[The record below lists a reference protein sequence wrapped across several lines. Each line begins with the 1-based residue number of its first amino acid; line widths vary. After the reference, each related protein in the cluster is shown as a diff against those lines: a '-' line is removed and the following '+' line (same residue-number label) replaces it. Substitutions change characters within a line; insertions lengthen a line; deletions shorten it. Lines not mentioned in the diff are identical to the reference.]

1 MLKWRSGRRLTEC
14 AGGRARGHTIV
25 PQHEQGFT
33 VEESAAMTP
42 KIFERTYV
50 ELKREVT
57 SGRHKPGQRL
67 QARGLAD
74 ILKAS
79 TSPVTNAMRQLVGER
94 VLEYTSEDGFIIPWV
109 NEQRLRDLLSWSAWL
124 CATGSEDFGFS
135 TADCLADDTA
145 LPADVVM
152 ATEYLFLA
160 IAAPTQ
166 NAELIRHIGNSNDR
180 LRAIRALEHNLISDR
195 TDELNDLSR
204 LRQAGNRPALV
215 DAVGRY
221 YRRRLDLI
229 PQLVGLSYQDR
240 H

>member
-1 MLKWRSGRRLTEC
+1 
-14 AGGRARGHTIV
+14 
-25 PQHEQGFT
+25 
-33 VEESAAMTP
+33 MTP
-42 KIFERTYV
+42 RIFERTYL

-74 ILKAS
+74 IVKAS

-124 CATGSEDFGFS
+124 CATRPEDFHIDA
-135 TADCLADDTA
+135 TDCQANDTS
-145 LPADVVM
+145 LPADVVTG
-152 ATEYLFLA
+152 TEYLFLA
-160 IAAPTQ
+160 ITAPAH
-166 NAELIRHIGNSNDR
+166 NAELTHHIGNSNDR
-180 LRAIRALEHNLISDR
+180 LRAIRILEQNLIPDR
-195 TDELNDLSR
+195 ADELNDLTQVH
-204 LRQAGNRPALV
+204 LAGNRPALIG
-215 DAVGRY
+215 AIGRY

-229 PQLVGLSYQDR
+229 PQLVGMSYQDR